1 MRFGS
6 EKIHARSLLPLE
18 QQTWLAQRM
27 PMLAMMTML
36 AVMTMLAA
44 EIGIILFQQLSVP
57 RYGRQHGAMYV

>member
-27 PMLAMMTML
+27 PMFAMMTML
-36 AVMTMLAA
+36 AA
-44 EIGIILFQQLSVP
+44 EVGISPFQQPSVP